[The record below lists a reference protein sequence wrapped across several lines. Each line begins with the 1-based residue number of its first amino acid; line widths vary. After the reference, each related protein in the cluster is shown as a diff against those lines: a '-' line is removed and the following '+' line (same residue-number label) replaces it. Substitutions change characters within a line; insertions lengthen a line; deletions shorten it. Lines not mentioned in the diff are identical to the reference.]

1 MTPERMAEI
10 HKAAF
15 APHRGWTDNEFRSL
29 CASEPVECFATGD
42 GFALVRTLA
51 NEAELLT
58 LAVHPQGQR
67 SGQADSIMQTWMTS
81 TQADTAFLE
90 VAADNHA
97 ALALY
102 VKHGFVPFGRRKGY
116 YSRTD
121 GPPVDAVLMR
131 VALTPR
137 QSGK

>member
-10 HKAAF
+10 HMAAF
-15 APHRGWTDNEFRSL
+15 APQRGWTVAEFSDL
-29 CASEPVECFATGD
+29 CASELVECFAVPD

-51 NEAELLT
+51 TEAELLT
-58 LAVHPQGQR
+58 LAVHPHRQR
-67 SGQADSIMQTWMTS
+67 RGSADKLMQNWMTN

-102 VKHGFVPFGRRKGY
+102 AKHGFVPCGRRKDY
-116 YSRTD
+116 YSRAR
-121 GPPVDAVLMR
+121 GPAVDAVLMR
-131 VALTPR
+131 AALTSR

>member
-10 HKAAF
+10 HNAAF
-15 APHRGWTDNEFRSL
+15 APQRGWTVSEFSDL
-29 CASEPVECFATGD
+29 CASELVECFAVPD
-42 GFALVRTLA
+42 GFALIRTVA

-58 LAVHPQGQR
+58 LAVHPHGQR
-67 SGQADSIMQTWMTS
+67 RGSADKIMQNWMTS

-102 VKHGFVPFGRRKGY
+102 AKHGFVPCGRRKGY

>member
-15 APHRGWTDNEFRSL
+15 TRQRGWTVAEFSDL
-29 CASEPVECFATGD
+29 CASDLVECFAVSG
-42 GFALVRTLA
+42 GFALVRTIA
-51 NEAELLT
+51 SEAELLT
-58 LAVHPQGQR
+58 LAVHPHEQR
-67 SGQADSIMQTWMTS
+67 CGKADRILRNWMT
-81 TQADTAFLE
+81 TTHADTAFLE

-102 VKHGFVPFGRRKGY
+102 VKHGFVPCGRRKDY
-116 YSRTD
+116 YSRAD
-121 GPPVDAVLMR
+121 ALPVDAVLMR
-131 VALTPR
+131 VALTHR